1 MLENVFTR
9 QELLGFARQQSKP
22 DLFKTIHIAD
32 IEGAKAEGWSVVKQT
47 KKSARLSKPKPKTN
61 LLEDRVWTL
70 LYRMGFPLLSG
81 QNGARVAASS
91 DGPKTQI
98 DCVAIDGE
106 VAIAVECKT
115 FQEAHKDPRFAEKLG
130 KFGATRKSFSEAVD
144 EDFPQPKRRH
154 VATIIFTWDF
164 IVSPADKARAEEQQI
179 VLLDEHDLEYYED
192 LVAHL
197 GPASRYQFL
206 ADALPLKQIRGLEI
220 RVPAL
225 QTRVGGFTYYT
236 FSIQPEYLLKICF
249 VSHRGRGRATD
260 IDAYQRMISRARL
273 KKISRYI
280 SEDGIFP
287 TNIVLNLE
295 KSKYA
300 RFDLGKK
307 EGTAQGANVGWLTL
321 SPTYK
326 SAWIIDG
333 QHRLFAYSGNPRAA
347 TSYLNVVAF
356 QGLAGDM
363 QAKLFVDINH
373 EQKSVKRS
381 LLDELWAELHWN
393 ADDEEKRVRAI
404 ISKAIQGVNDDKQSA
419 LSGRILLSNK
429 GKTQHCCISLSSV
442 LGALDKSGF
451 YLSRPRKNV
460 VEHGPLWAG
469 SNEAIMTRTIAL
481 LNGWFDPIT
490 TKAAEWWSMGAGEGG
505 GLAMNDGVTICIN
518 VLRSVIEHLEKT
530 HRLETLDD
538 SELVEITTPFADA
551 LGDYLASLTTQER
564 AEFRALR
571 GVQGQTAGTKMCQQ
585 AIKNMIAD
593 FDPAGLKEYIDRAKS
608 DTNEKA
614 RTIIDRVEK
623 TLQDAVLSV
632 LRQTFNEAPTQWWFT
647 GVPKNVRK
655 RVDEKINESD
665 GKAGEREQNFE
676 LIHYRDIITFNWR
689 LFEDLLGYGTG
700 SKDKRTG
707 WIYEVNLMRN
717 SVMHPSRREYLSF
730 EKLSR
735 LEDYDSWLQRQ
746 VSGEQQ
752 ENE

>member
-1 MLENVFTR
+1 
-9 QELLGFARQQSKP
+9 
-22 DLFKTIHIAD
+22 
-32 IEGAKAEGWSVVKQT
+32 
-47 KKSARLSKPKPKTN
+47 
-61 LLEDRVWTL
+61 
-70 LYRMGFPLLSG
+70 
-81 QNGARVAASS
+81 
-91 DGPKTQI
+91 
-98 DCVAIDGE
+98 
-106 VAIAVECKT
+106 
-115 FQEAHKDPRFAEKLG
+115 
-130 KFGATRKSFSEAVD
+130 
-144 EDFPQPKRRH
+144 
-154 VATIIFTWDF
+154 
-164 IVSPADKARAEEQQI
+164 
-179 VLLDEHDLEYYED
+179 
-192 LVAHL
+192 
-197 GPASRYQFL
+197 
-206 ADALPLKQIRGLEI
+206 
-220 RVPAL
+220 
-225 QTRVGGFTYYT
+225 
-236 FSIQPEYLLKICF
+236 
-249 VSHRGRGRATD
+249 
-260 IDAYQRMISRARL
+260 MISRARL

-419 LSGRILLSNK
+419 LNGRILLSNK
-429 GKTQHCCISLSSV
+429 GKTQQCCISLSSV

-451 YLSRPRKNV
+451 YLLRPRKNV

-481 LNGWFDPIT
+481 LNGWFDPV
-490 TKAAEWWSMGAGEGG
+490 TKKASEWWSLGAGEGG

-518 VLRSVIEHLEKT
+518 VLRSVVEHLEKT

-538 SELVEITTPFADA
+538 IELVEITTPFADA

-585 AIKNMIAD
+585 SIKNMIPD
-593 FDPAGLKEYIDRAKS
+593 FDPSGLKEYIERAKS

-623 TLQDAVLSV
+623 TLQDAVLSI
-632 LRQTFNEAPTQWWFT
+632 LRQTFNETPTQWWFS

-655 RVDEKINESD
+655 RVDEKINDSD

-676 LIHYRDIITFNWR
+676 LIHYREIITTNWK

-735 LEDYDSWLQRQ
+735 LEDYDRWLQRQ

-752 ENE
+752 DVE

>member
-1 MLENVFTR
+1 MLENVHTR
-9 QELLGFARQQSKP
+9 QELLGFARQKRKS
-22 DLFKTIHIAD
+22 DVYKTIHIAD
-32 IEGAKAEGWSVVKQT
+32 LESAKNEGWNVVKQT

-70 LYRMGFPLLSG
+70 LYRMGFQLLSG
-81 QNGARVAASS
+81 QGGASVASSS

-98 DCVAIDGE
+98 DCVAVDDE

-115 FQEAHKDPRFAEKLG
+115 FQQARKDPKFAEKLG
-130 KFGATRKSFSEAVD
+130 KFGAIRKNFSDAVHQP
-144 EDFPQPKRRH
+144 FPQARRRH

-179 VLLDEHDLEYYED
+179 VLLDERDLEYYEE

-249 VSHRGRGRATD
+249 VSHRGKGRATD
-260 IDAYQRMISRARL
+260 IDAYQRMISKARL

-280 SEDGIFP
+280 TEDGIFP

-300 RFDLGKK
+300 RFDFGKK
-307 EGTAQGANVGWLTL
+307 EGSSQGANVGWLTL
-321 SPTYK
+321 APAYK

-333 QHRLFAYSGNPRAA
+333 QHRLFAYSGNQRAS

-356 QGLAGDM
+356 QGLGGDM

-393 ADDEEKRVRAI
+393 AENDEKRVRAI
-404 ISKAIQGVNDDKQSA
+404 ISKAVQGLNEDKESP
-419 LSGRILLSNK
+419 LNGRILLSNK
-429 GKTQHCCISLSSV
+429 GKTQECCISLSSV

-469 SNEAIMTRTIAL
+469 NNDAIMKRTIAL
-481 LNGWFDPIT
+481 LNGWFSPIAK
-490 TKAAEWWSMGAGEGG
+490 KAGEWWSLGAGEGG

-530 HRLETLDD
+530 HRLETLEDF
-538 SELVEITTPFADA
+538 ELIEVTIPFADA
-551 LGDYLASLTTQER
+551 LGDYLGSLTTQER

-585 AIKNMIAD
+585 AIKNILPA
-593 FDPAGLKEYIDRAKS
+593 FDPPGLREYIERAKS

-614 RTIIDRVEK
+614 RKIIDRIEK

-632 LRQTFNEAPTQWWFT
+632 LKETFNEAPTQWWFT

-665 GKAGEREQNFE
+665 GKAGDREQNFE
-676 LIHYRDIITFNWR
+676 LIHYREIIVSNWS
-689 LFEDLLGYGTG
+689 LFEDLLAYGTG
-700 SKDKRTG
+700 NKEKRTS
-707 WIYEVNLMRN
+707 WINEVNLMRN
-717 SVMHPSRREYLSF
+717 SVMHPSRREYLSP
-730 EKLSR
+730 EKLTR
-735 LEDYDSWLQRQ
+735 LEDYDVWLQRQ
-746 VSGEQQ
+746 VLGE
-752 ENE
+752 ENISE